1 MTKLE
6 LIKSVNFVLSEC
18 DRFQT
23 IIKEGDFKK
32 IDRLDSFCSIP
43 HPDEIGEIICGSA
56 AARKLAE
63 LADEAAR
70 RAGLVRNISQ
80 EILYK
85 EAKLGF
91 ARRFFKSKVDID
103 TKQVD
108 RFLSDVARQAK
119 LHCRTVSHFIP
130 CHLMHSKEPHKIE
143 LGPVTFYSRSEMRKT
158 LMDHIQQRTQA
169 SEQTVHERRLMAQAI
184 RYYRNF
190 RWVAQVTIK
199 DCDKITSDRL
209 ALEAVTAGLNCLH
222 LLVGVSHSR
231 RMRVGGLH
239 LSNDHRAKLQI
250 NENAMLEPSTSFA
263 YFGEVTFPDGW
274 SQMLGPDNEY
284 QQLLSIALETVVDP
298 KLLRPLSKRFLD
310 AAQWFGEATRDESDA
325 TRIIKYATAM
335 ERLVMTGERD
345 DITSTLSER
354 IAAICINDKISRGEW
369 RSIAR
374 RVYGFR
380 SKLVHGGI
388 SPAATNLHVGVQEA
402 VDLAEATLF
411 YSIGAFGIEGLRDD
425 AFNEKKLAKWFK
437 AVICWADRVEKN
449 KMAEN

>member
-6 LIKSVNFVLSEC
+6 LIKCVNFVLSEC

-32 IDRLDSFCSIP
+32 IDRLDSLCSIP
-43 HPDEIGEIICGSA
+43 HPEEIGEIICGSA

-130 CHLMHSKEPHKIE
+130 CHLMHYKEPHKIE

-250 NENAMLEPSTSFA
+250 NENAMLEPSASFA
-263 YFGEVTFPDGW
+263 YFGEVTFPDDW

-284 QQLLSIALETVVDP
+284 QQLLSIALEPVVDP

-325 TRIIKYATAM
+325 TRIIKYATTM

-425 AFNEKKLAKWFK
+425 AFNEK
-437 AVICWADRVEKN
+437 N
-449 KMAEN
+449 